1 MSFLCGGYSCRVF
14 DTVIRANAKAV
25 PHSWPIVSPGP
36 IPRLSNYANVNLCRR
51 FKTFTIVPVRF
62 PIRLP
67 QETKQNVIYEA
78 IRLTDT
84 RRIPAEEPVRFN
96 SASDAMDGNG
106 MVRHGLVKRYLKQ
119 LIGSKINKSVE
130 FNRVQKARTH
140 SAKRK
145 ASPASWSVPDTQ
157 VESQSRTIL
166 AVCALAGVGA
176 GARAEL
182 PLGSTPPR
190 CSQKDQ
196 QMKISMGW
204 PSWPGWLLLV

>member
-1 MSFLCGGYSCRVF
+1 MVWY
-14 DTVIRANAKAV
+14 
-25 PHSWPIVSPGP
+25 
-36 IPRLSNYANVNLCRR
+36 
-51 FKTFTIVPVRF
+51 
-62 PIRLP
+62 
-67 QETKQNVIYEA
+67 
-78 IRLTDT
+78 
-84 RRIPAEEPVRFN
+84 
-96 SASDAMDGNG
+96 G
-106 MVRHGLVKRYLKQ
+106 MVKRYLKQ

-145 ASPASWSVPDTQ
+145 ASASPASWSVPDTQ
-157 VESQSRTIL
+157 VESQPNCRISLDLSTL
-166 AVCALAGVGA
+166 DFGWM
-176 GARAEL
+176 EL